1 MRAHALHFRLAALA
15 RPVWARHGVAVLCAG
30 SVWVL
35 PWVLGPLPAS
45 LGVLCSIAAV
55 LVAALVGGAGP
66 AWLAT
71 LLGSFA
77 VASSASPSPVATV
90 ALEIALFLAVGGLVG
105 LLAGRRSMGPGAI
118 GSSSLERA
126 PAPSHEVLEA
136 RLLRSLGDAVLATD
150 ANGIVRYLNPAAAQL
165 LQCPEE
171 EAVGAP
177 LTKVLRSRPESGSF
191 PIRHP
196 TTPASWSQ
204 WPRALKRRD
213 GGELPI
219 EECIAPLKGRDG
231 EDLGAVWMFRDATSR
246 RQLELER
253 SQLLAREHAA
263 LGEAQAQRERME
275 SLFLQAPTAIAVF
288 HGPDH
293 VCALLNPQARAL
305 LDVDG
310 AAIGKPLRDVQ
321 PSLDPGML
329 RLLDE
334 VYREGRPFSGR
345 EVPLASASPYVTP
358 SLSRQQRFH
367 DFTWQPWRDARGVI
381 QGVMAVAVEVT
392 GLVVARRA
400 AEDLARDLREAVQ
413 ARDEFLSI
421 ASHELRTPI
430 TSVQLQL
437 QFLLRAAPAVD
448 AEGTVSLVHRRVDA
462 TLRSVAQLHQLVATL
477 LDVSR
482 IRAGRLDLHRE
493 PVDLASLTQDL
504 VSRVQEDA
512 AGARCSVRLVVAEPL
527 VGSWDR
533 VRVEQVITNL
543 LSNAFKYGA
552 QRPVEVHVTRE
563 GDFARLSVKDQGIGI
578 ALEDQSRI
586 FHRFERAV
594 SQRHYSGFGLG
605 LWIVRQIVEALHG
618 DIRVESRPNAGST
631 FIVRL
636 PLESA
641 VTVDA
646 SA

>member
-1 MRAHALHFRLAALA
+1 MRAHALHISTSAFG

-30 SVWVL
+30 IAWGL
-35 PWVLGPLPAS
+35 PWLLGPLPAS
-45 LGVLCSIAAV
+45 LGVLLSIAAV
-55 LVAALVGGAGP
+55 LAAALVGGAGP
-66 AWLAT
+66 AWVAT

-77 VASSASPSPVATV
+77 VASNTSASPVAAV
-90 ALEIALFLAVGGLVG
+90 ALEFALFLAVGGLVA
-105 LLAGRRSMGPGAI
+105 LLAGRRSNGTAAVGPF
-118 GSSSLERA
+118 SLR
-126 PAPSHEVLEA
+126 PAPSPVGEPLEA

-150 ANGIVRYLNPAAAQL
+150 AHGVVRYLNPAAAQL
-165 LQCPEE
+165 LQCPEV
-171 EAVGAP
+171 EAIGAP
-177 LTKVLRSRPESGSF
+177 LTQVLRSRPESGSF
-191 PIRHP
+191 PTIRHP
-196 TTPASWSQ
+196 TTLATWSQ
-204 WPRALKRRD
+204 WPRALRRRD

-231 EDLGAVWMFRDATSR
+231 EDPGAVWMFRDATSR

-253 SQLLAREHAA
+253 SRLLEREHAA

-275 SLFLQAPTAIAVF
+275 SLFMQAPAAIAVF
-288 HGPDH
+288 QGPDH

-310 AAIGKPLRDVQ
+310 GAIGKPLRDVQ
-321 PSLDPGML
+321 PAMDPGML
-329 RLLDE
+329 SLLDE

-345 EVPLASASPYVTP
+345 EVPLASPSPFVTP
-358 SLSRQQRFH
+358 SLSRQQRYH

-437 QFLLRAAPAVD
+437 QFLLRAAPSTD
-448 AEGTVSLVHRRVDA
+448 SEGLVHRRVES
-462 TLRSVAQLHQLVATL
+462 TLRSMAQLHQLVATL

-482 IRAGRLDLHRE
+482 IRAGRLDLHHE
-493 PVDLASLTQDL
+493 PVDLSSLTQDL

-512 AGARCSVRLVVAEPL
+512 AGARCSVRLVVDEPL

-563 GDFARLSVKDQGIGI
+563 GDFARLCVKDHGIGI
-578 ALEDQSRI
+578 APEDQARI

-618 DIRVESRPNAGST
+618 DIRVESRPNVGSS
-631 FIVRL
+631 FIVLL
-636 PLESA
+636 PLERA
-641 VTVDA
+641 ATVDV

>member
-1 MRAHALHFRLAALA
+1 MRAHALHFSSTAFG

-30 SVWVL
+30 LAWAL
-35 PWVLGPLPAS
+35 PWLLGPLPAS
-45 LGVLCSIAAV
+45 LGVLLSIAAV
-55 LVAALVGGAGP
+55 LVAALVGGTGP
-66 AWLAT
+66 AWVAT

-77 VASSASPSPVATV
+77 VASNPSASPTATAV
-90 ALEIALFLAVGGLVG
+90 LEFALFLAVGGLVA
-105 LLAGRRSMGPGAI
+105 LLTGRRSTGA
-118 GSSSLERA
+118 A
-126 PAPSHEVLEA
+126 PPPVEPLEA

-150 ANGIVRYLNPAAAQL
+150 AHGVVRYLNPAAAQL

-171 EAVGAP
+171 EAIGAP
-177 LTKVLRSRPESGSF
+177 LTQVLRSRPDSGSF
-191 PIRHP
+191 PTLRYP
-196 TTPASWSQ
+196 TPLATWSQ

-231 EDLGAVWMFRDATSR
+231 EDPGAVWMFRDATSR

-253 SQLLAREHAA
+253 SRLLEREHAA
-263 LGEAQAQRERME
+263 LGEAQVQRERME
-275 SLFLQAPTAIAVF
+275 SLFTQAPAAIAVF
-288 HGPDH
+288 QGPDH
-293 VCALLNPQARAL
+293 VCSLLNPQARAL

-310 AAIGKPLRDVQ
+310 GAIGKPLRDVQ
-321 PSLDPGML
+321 PAMDPGML
-329 RLLDE
+329 SLLDE

-345 EVPLASASPYVTP
+345 EVPLASTSPYVTP

-437 QFLLRAAPAVD
+437 QFLLRAAPATD
-448 AEGTVSLVHRRVDA
+448 AEGAVSLVHRRVES
-462 TLRSVAQLHQLVATL
+462 TLRSMAQLHQLVSTL

-493 PVDLASLTQDL
+493 PVDLSSLTRDL

-512 AGARCSVRLVVAEPL
+512 AGARCALRLMVDEPL

-552 QRPVEVHVTRE
+552 QRPVEVYVTRE
-563 GDFARLSVKDQGIGI
+563 GDFARLCVKDHGIGI
-578 ALEDQSRI
+578 APEDQARI

-618 DIRVESRPNAGST
+618 DIRVESRPNAGSS

-636 PLESA
+636 PLEST

>member
-1 MRAHALHFRLAALA
+1 MRAHALHIRPSTLT

-30 SVWVL
+30 VAWGL
-35 PWVLGPLPAS
+35 PWLLGPLPAS
-45 LGVLCSIAAV
+45 LGVLLSIAAV
-55 LVAALVGGAGP
+55 LAAALVGGSGS
-66 AWLAT
+66 AWVAT

-77 VASSASPSPVATV
+77 VASQTSSSPMATAALEV
-90 ALEIALFLAVGGLVG
+90 ALFFAVGGLVA
-105 LLAGRRSMGPGAI
+105 LLAGRRSNGAATPVA
-118 GSSSLERA
+118 E
-126 PAPSHEVLEA
+126 PLEA

-150 ANGIVRYLNPAAAQL
+150 AHGVVRYLNPAAAQL
-165 LQCPEE
+165 LQCPEH
-171 EAVGAP
+171 EAIGAP
-177 LTKVLRSRPESGSF
+177 LTQVLRSRPESGSF
-191 PIRHP
+191 PTIRHP
-196 TTPASWSQ
+196 TPLATWSQ

-231 EDLGAVWMFRDATSR
+231 EDPGAVWMFRDATSR

-253 SQLLAREHAA
+253 SRLLEREHAA

-275 SLFLQAPTAIAVF
+275 SLFTQTPAAIAVF
-288 HGPDH
+288 QGPDH
-293 VCALLNPQARAL
+293 VCSLLNPQARAL

-310 AAIGKPLRDVQ
+310 GAIGKPLRDVQ
-321 PSLDPGML
+321 PAMDPGML
-329 RLLDE
+329 SLLDE
-334 VYREGRPFSGR
+334 VYREGRPFSER
-345 EVPLASASPYVTP
+345 EVPLASTSPYVTP
-358 SLSRQQRFH
+358 ALSRQQRFH

-437 QFLLRAAPAVD
+437 QFLLRAAPATD
-448 AEGTVSLVHRRVDA
+448 PEGAVSLVHRRVES
-462 TLRSVAQLHQLVATL
+462 TLRSMTQLHQLVSTL

-482 IRAGRLDLHRE
+482 IRAGRLDLRRE
-493 PVDLASLTQDL
+493 PVDLSSLTQDL

-512 AGARCSVRLVVAEPL
+512 AGARCPLRLMVDEPL

-552 QRPVEVHVTRE
+552 QRPVEVQVTRE
-563 GDFARLSVKDQGIGI
+563 GDFARLCVKDHGIGI
-578 ALEDQSRI
+578 APEDQARI
-586 FHRFERAV
+586 FQRFERAV
-594 SQRHYSGFGLG
+594 SQCHYSGFGLG

-618 DIRVESRPNAGST
+618 DIRVESRPNAGSS

-641 VTVDA
+641 ATVDA